1 MKRIAVVAIFLSM
14 LPAAASAQYYGYN
27 PTYRQS
33 GNNAL
38 QEQIRESNEQLRHQ
52 DNMLMEQNR
61 QMQMDRM
68 YQQQRLDNARR
79 NSSSDGLPGLPP
91 LGF

>member
-1 MKRIAVVAIFLSM
+1 MKFILLALFALIIPFAVN
-14 LPAAASAQYYGYN
+14 AQYYGYN
-27 PTYRQS
+27 PAYQN
-33 GNNAL
+33 GNNAI

-61 QMQMDRM
+61 QMQLDRM

>member
-1 MKRIAVVAIFLSM
+1 MKRIIVAVVCSLAFPLS
-14 LPAAASAQYYGYN
+14 ASAQYYGYN
-27 PTYRQS
+27 PAYQN
-33 GNNAL
+33 GNNML

-61 QMQMDRM
+61 QMQLDRM